1 MAFYRTGT
9 ISMNNGSTNVVGLN
23 TDFINNI
30 AVGECLQAPSGLLY
44 EIANIVSAVELTLG
58 SPYLGVSISMS
69 PYVIIPT
76 QSFIHDLAKQ
86 VVTLVNGY
94 ADTRDN
100 AGVGRF
106 NDGTL
111 AKPGLR
117 FKSSEH
123 LGIRRVSGD
132 TFALVSSG
140 VDQLIVSSQGVSIPN
155 MVGASNNITG
165 NLVGDITSVGNV
177 TTLPDAVV
185 LDSHL
190 VGYVPTLGTITAA
203 DTILQAIEKLSGNFA
218 LLSSGSGSGTGTG
231 TGTGALSAFYGSF
244 PGTTANLTGTQR
256 KYFDTGIIIKEMSIW
271 AAAAV
276 PSATTVTLK
285 VNGTAVATAVILN
298 GTSAATTGALS
309 LIISPG
315 DYLTIDLISTGA
327 LDVGLRI
334 NY

>member
-1 MAFYRTGT
+1 MT
-9 ISMNNGSTNVVGLN
+9 
-23 TDFINNI
+23 
-30 AVGECLQAPSGLLY
+30 
-44 EIANIVSAVELTLG
+44 
-58 SPYLGVSISMS
+58 

-132 TFALVSSG
+132 TFALVSNG
-140 VDQLIVSSQGVSIPN
+140 IDQLIVSSQGVSIPN

-231 TGTGALSAFYGSF
+231 TGALSAFFGSF

-285 VNGTAVATAVILN
+285 VNGTSVATAVILS
-298 GTSAATTGALS
+298 GATAATSGALS